1 MNKTFYIT
9 TTLPYV
15 NAPLHMGHALEFIRT
30 DTIARYKMVQGYDVY
45 FNTGTDEHGLKIFEK
60 ANELGITA
68 QEFVDKG
75 FAVFKE
81 QLEMFGVSKDVHF
94 IRTTD
99 KHHEEAAQELWRR
112 VEKNGYIYKKNYE
125 AKYCVGCESEKTDS
139 ELDEKGEC
147 KDHPGRPLQIINEEN
162 YFFKYSAFQDKLLD
176 FYNKN
181 PKFVIP
187 EFRFNEMKSFVEG
200 GLQDFSIS
208 RIKSKMPWGVAVPGD
223 ENQVMYVWFDALTNY
238 ISTLGW
244 PENNEQFEKYW
255 LNGTPTQ
262 YCGKDNTRFQS
273 AMWQAMLMAADLP
286 NSHQVVVNGFIT
298 ADGGLKMSKTLGN
311 VVDPRDIVNE
321 YGTDALRYFLLAEV
335 SSFEDSPFTME
346 RFKDAYNSGLA
357 NGIGNLT
364 NRIMK
369 MAETNLEVWPEI
381 PQMTMTEDWVPAITA
396 MENFN
401 IQEAMGVLMKHVS
414 ELDELIQSKQP
425 FKLVKTNKEEAIEI
439 IKDLVI
445 KLNNI
450 GIMLNPALPET
461 SKKILEIVASKKMP
475 EAPLFLRKD

>member
-30 DTIARYKMVQGYDVY
+30 DAIARYKMVQGYDVY
-45 FNTGTDEHGLKIFEK
+45 FNTGTDEHGVKIYEK
-60 ANELGITA
+60 ANEQGMTA

-147 KDHPGRPLQIINEEN
+147 KDHPGRALQIINEEN

-176 FYNKN
+176 FYSKN
-181 PKFVIP
+181 TKFVIP

-208 RIKSKMPWGVAVPGD
+208 RIKLKMPWGVTVPGD

-273 AMWQAMLMAADLP
+273 AMWQAMLMAAELP

-335 SSFEDSPFTME
+335 SSFEDSPFTIE
-346 RFKDAYNSGLA
+346 RFKDSYNSGLA

-369 MAETNLEVWPEI
+369 MA
-381 PQMTMTEDWVPAITA
+381 
-396 MENFN
+396 
-401 IQEAMGVLMKHVS
+401 
-414 ELDELIQSKQP
+414 
-425 FKLVKTNKEEAIEI
+425 
-439 IKDLVI
+439 
-445 KLNNI
+445 
-450 GIMLNPALPET
+450 
-461 SKKILEIVASKKMP
+461 
-475 EAPLFLRKD
+475 

>member
-45 FNTGTDEHGLKIFEK
+45 FNTGTDEHGVKIYEK
-60 ANELGITA
+60 ANEQGMTA
-68 QEFVDKG
+68 KEFVDRG

-99 KHHEEAAQELWRR
+99 KHHELAAQELWRR

-187 EFRFNEMKSFVEG
+187 EFRYNEMKSFVEG

-223 ENQVMYVWFDALTNY
+223 ENQVIYVEYEAHTNY
-238 ISTLGW
+238 MTTHGW
-244 PENNEQFEKYW
+244 PENNEQSEK
-255 LNGTPTQ
+255 
-262 YCGKDNTRFQS
+262 
-273 AMWQAMLMAADLP
+273 
-286 NSHQVVVNGFIT
+286 
-298 ADGGLKMSKTLGN
+298 
-311 VVDPRDIVNE
+311 
-321 YGTDALRYFLLAEV
+321 
-335 SSFEDSPFTME
+335 
-346 RFKDAYNSGLA
+346 
-357 NGIGNLT
+357 
-364 NRIMK
+364 
-369 MAETNLEVWPEI
+369 
-381 PQMTMTEDWVPAITA
+381 
-396 MENFN
+396 
-401 IQEAMGVLMKHVS
+401 
-414 ELDELIQSKQP
+414 
-425 FKLVKTNKEEAIEI
+425 
-439 IKDLVI
+439 
-445 KLNNI
+445 
-450 GIMLNPALPET
+450 
-461 SKKILEIVASKKMP
+461 
-475 EAPLFLRKD
+475 

>member
-30 DTIARYKMVQGYDVY
+30 DAIARYKMVQGYDVY
-45 FNTGTDEHGLKIFEK
+45 FNTGTDEHGVKIYEK
-60 ANELGITA
+60 ANEQGMTVK
-68 QEFVDKG
+68 EFVDRG

-99 KHHEEAAQELWRR
+99 KHHELAAQELWRR

-187 EFRFNEMKSFVEG
+187 EFRYNEMKSFVEG

-255 LNGTPTQ
+255 SNGTPTQ

-381 PQMTMTEDWVPAITA
+381 PQMKMTEDWVPAINA

-425 FKLVKTNKEEAIEI
+425 FKLVKTNKEEATLI
-439 IKDLVI
+439 INDLVI

-450 GIMLNPALPET
+450 GIMLAPALPET

-475 EAPLFLRKD
+475 TDPLFLRKD